1 MTISASIAPEPALAA
16 ADAAMP
22 ILVTTKHRG
31 VFAGLV
37 PSRQDLGASTMALKD
52 ARMAIYWGTTKGLMQ
67 LAHTGPTEKSR
78 ISAPADIP
86 VLHDITAVFSITPEA
101 WAKWQEA

>member
-1 MTISASIAPEPALAA
+1 MTTAAPAILAA
-16 ADAAMP
+16 AKDAAAGMRP

-37 PSRQDLGASTMALKD
+37 PADQDLAATTMALKD
-52 ARMAIYWGTTKGLMQ
+52 ARMAIYWATKKGVMQ
-67 LAHTGPTEKSR
+67 LAATGPTESSR

-86 VLHDITAVFSITPEA
+86 VLHDITAVFNITQEA
-101 WAKWQEA
+101 WTKWTAA

>member
-1 MTISASIAPEPALAA
+1 MTEPTQTPVL
-16 ADAAMP
+16 
-22 ILVTTKHRG
+22 ITTKHRG

-37 PSRQDLGASTMALKD
+37 PADQDLSAPTMALKA

-67 LAHTGPTEKSR
+67 LCATGPTEKSK

-86 VLHDITAVFSITPEA
+86 VLHDITAVFAITPEA
-101 WAKWQEA
+101 WAKWQTA